1 MKRLCSR
8 LKTEKGSFDFI
19 SGYMILFAL
28 VLFTVMFG
36 EYFRLIGLRDEVD
49 MILQRG
55 INVAVETA
63 MRDEE
68 RWDANSRMN
77 TALAD
82 LTLNNYL
89 RNEIGLDSQYRRW
102 STDAKMVYQIV
113 FSSRSS
119 IGDPPRLN
127 VRGQILLRP
136 AFPLF
141 PSDIVWA
148 FDISSR
154 NLRLD

>member
-1 MKRLCSR
+1 MKRLCFR
-8 LKTEKGSFDFI
+8 LKNEKGNFDFI

-55 INVAVETA
+55 INIAVETA

-77 TALAD
+77 TTLAD

-89 RNEIGLDSQYRRW
+89 HNEIGLDSQYRRW
-102 STDAKMVYQIV
+102 SADAKMVYQIV

-119 IGDPPRLN
+119 LGDPPRLN
-127 VRGQILLRP
+127 VQGQILLRP

-141 PSDIVWA
+141 PNDIVWA